1 MAVGQPTVALQGVE
15 TPNVSVDPDS
25 FFKYTRRQRFSMRPL
40 TTFGGFGST
49 DSLALRQTGVIS
61 KLFLRVTGT
70 ITATA
75 GAATTAEYPNNLVKA
90 VKISANGQS
99 NLINV
104 NGAQLK
110 AVNTMGNPGL
120 TSKGVGRRA
129 GAAAG
134 AANTLAGS
142 LSLAAE
148 DWGTNAGNLIGPSVT
163 GLAAVAYTVDLIFEV
178 PIAYDDKYL
187 TGAIYAQTNA
197 TQLTVDIDWA
207 TAADVTSTGTLTP
220 ALQYQIIG
228 EVFTIPNVSGRYVVP
243 DLSAFHSLIGFRA
256 SGLASGDNEVLLP
269 GTGVGRQLMRL
280 FGQVYTG
287 TAPGAPLAVNAT
299 NFSQLAWRFG
309 GNDTPETVSPGTILR
324 YINEFD
330 YNDDL
335 GALWGFFCY
344 DYATAWAFRDAVDQG
359 ATTDLRAVIGLV
371 STPTNG
377 VARMVQETIF
387 AAPVGA

>member
-1 MAVGQPTVALQGVE
+1 MTVGQPTVALQGVE
-15 TPNVSVDPDS
+15 TPNVSVDPDA
-25 FFKYTRRQRFSMRPL
+25 FFKYTRRQRFSMRAL
-40 TTFGGFGST
+40 GTFAGFGGS
-49 DSLALRQTGVIS
+49 DSLALRQTGVVS
-61 KLFLRVTGT
+61 KLFIRVAGT
-70 ITATA
+70 LTATA
-75 GAATTAEYPNNLVKA
+75 GAALTAEYPLNLIKGVR
-90 VKISANGQS
+90 VSANGQS
-99 NLINV
+99 NLINA
-104 NGAQLK
+104 NGSQLK

-120 TSKGVGRRA
+120 TSKGVARTVA
-129 GAAAG
+129 AAAG
-134 AANTLAGS
+134 AGNRTNGT
-142 LSLAAE
+142 LSLASE
-148 DWGTNAGNLIGPSVT
+148 DWGSNGGNQIGPSAT
-163 GLAAVAYTVDLIFEV
+163 GLAAVAYNVDLIFEV

-207 TAADVTSTGTLTP
+207 TAAEIVSTGTLTP
-220 ALQYQIIG
+220 ALQYQVLG

-256 SGLASGDNEVLLP
+256 SGLASGDNEVVLP

-287 TAPGAPLAVNAT
+287 AAPGAPLAVTAA
-299 NFSQLAWRFG
+299 NFSQIAWRFG
-309 GNDTPETVSPGTILR
+309 GNDTPETVNPGTLLR

-335 GALWGFFCY
+335 GGVHGFFCY
-344 DYATAWAFRDAVDQG
+344 DFATAWAFRDAVDQG
-359 ATTDLRAVIGLV
+359 ATTDLRAVLGLV